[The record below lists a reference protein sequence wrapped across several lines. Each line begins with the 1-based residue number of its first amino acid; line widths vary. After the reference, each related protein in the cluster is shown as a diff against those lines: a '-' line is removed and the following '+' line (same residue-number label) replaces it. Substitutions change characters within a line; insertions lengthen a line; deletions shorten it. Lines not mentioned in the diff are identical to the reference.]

1 MRSRPAR
8 SFVAVLVAGL
18 LAAAGLAGAA
28 DEPKDIIKNRKWE
41 IQPVPYR
48 TDGRHDPFQTQ
59 IPLKNVLREGEG
71 RVRIVSL
78 ALSTIIVGKRKVAV
92 FKELHGPEFSYI
104 LVNGALIGPDHKPI
118 PGVAGTIEAINARA
132 EYRVTLKQGGDK
144 VEFTQPNWEL
154 AGRKAE
160 RAVPAPAGAAAS
172 RKPSEGG
179 SSQ

>member
-1 MRSRPAR
+1 MIRLRPA
-8 SFVAVLVAGL
+8 FAPALLAGL
-18 LAAAGLAGAA
+18 LVSAGPSGAA
-28 DEPKDIIKNRKWE
+28 DEPKDLIKSRKWE
-41 IQPVPYR
+41 VQPVPYR
-48 TDGRHDPFQTQ
+48 TEGRPDPFLSQV
-59 IPLKNVLREGEG
+59 PLKNVLREGQG
-71 RVRIVSL
+71 RIRIVSL
-78 ALSTIIVGKRKVAV
+78 GLSTIIVGKRKVAI

-118 PGVAGTIEAINARA
+118 PGVAGTIEALNGKA

-154 AGRKAE
+154 AGRKVE
-160 RAVPAPAGAAAS
+160 RAVPAAAGAATM